1 MQISKSDYMLFLKH
15 PAWLW
20 LKKNDSSKIP
30 AVDENTQALF
40 DAGHKFE
47 PHAES
52 QFPEGVTLG
61 FSDYSEYLSLPQRTQ
76 DAIAQG
82 NQVLFQP
89 RFEWKDFTCICDIIS
104 FVGENEVDLY
114 EIKAST
120 SAKVEHEFD
129 LAFQTAVLE
138 GTGLKVRNIFVIHV
152 NNQYVRSGPVEDY
165 KIALTED
172 LTSKV
177 RAKSEITAKYMQLAL
192 AVAQQPNMPDPSPAL
207 AKLGSRKDWL
217 PIYKNIMPQEPA
229 VWTEETKP
237 VIQHDEIKQF
247 LSELKYPLY
256 FLDYETLMSLVPYF
270 DGHRPYQ
277 QVPFQYSLHI
287 LQSPDAELEWQEY
300 LHRDNSDPARPLT
313 EQLIKDIGDA
323 GTVLVWY
330 EGFEKA
336 RNKEL
341 GDMFPEYKAAMGAIN
356 NRVVDIM
363 IPIKKKL
370 YDDPRCEGSAS
381 IKQVLPVLC
390 PELSYKSLGIQEGGS
405 AQRLWMEA
413 VLDDKRA
420 DQKDQILADLLEYC
434 KLDTLA
440 MVMIYNVLRESCT
453 SKINQIRRG

>member
-1 MQISKSDYMLFLKH
+1 MLSKSDYMLFLRH

-20 LKKNDSSKIP
+20 VKKNDPKKIP
-30 AVDENTQALF
+30 PVDENTQALF
-40 DAGHKFE
+40 DSGHQFE
-47 PHAES
+47 PYAES

-61 FSDYSEYLSLPQRTQ
+61 FSDYNEYLTLPQRTQ
-76 DAIAQG
+76 DAINGGAP
-82 NQVLFQP
+82 VLFQP
-89 RFEWKDFTCICDIIS
+89 RFEWNGFTCICDIVSI
-104 FVGENEVDLY
+104 VGDNEMDLY

-120 SAKVEHEFD
+120 SASPEHEFD

-138 GTGLKVRNIFVIHV
+138 GTGLKVRNIYVIHV
-152 NNQYVRSGPVEDY
+152 NNQYVRSGPIEND
-165 KIALTED
+165 KIITTED
-172 LTSKV
+172 VTSKV
-177 RAKSEITAKYMQLAL
+177 RAKGELTAKYMPMA
-192 AVAQQPNMPDPSPAL
+192 ADVVQQPDMPDPSPEL
-207 AKLGSRKDWL
+207 AKLGSKKDWL
-217 PIYKNIMPQEPA
+217 QIYANIVPQDPK
-229 VWTEETKP
+229 VWPEDTVP

-247 LSELKYPLY
+247 LDELKYPLC

-270 DGHRPYQ
+270 DGQRPYQ
-277 QVPFQYSLHI
+277 QVPFQYSLHV
-287 LQSPDAELEWQEY
+287 LRTSEAELEHHEY
-300 LHRDNSDPARPLT
+300 LHRDNSDPSRPLT

-341 GDMFPEYKAAMGAIN
+341 GDMFPEHKEAMEAIN
-356 NRVVDIM
+356 DRVIDLM
-363 IPIKKKL
+363 LPFKKKW

-390 PELSYKSLGIQEGGS
+390 PELSYKNLGIQEGGS

-420 DQKDQILADLLEYC
+420 DQKEQILADLLEYC

-440 MVMIYNVLRESCT
+440 MVEIYRRLM
-453 SKINQIRRG
+453 KI

>member
-1 MQISKSDYMLFLKH
+1 MGMQLSKSEYMMFLKQ

-20 LKKNDSSKIP
+20 LKKNDPKKLP
-30 AVDENTQALF
+30 PVDENTQALF
-40 DAGHKFE
+40 DAGHQFE
-47 PHAES
+47 PYAES
-52 QFPEGVTLG
+52 LFPEGATLG

-76 DAIAQG
+76 DAIKSG
-82 NQVLFQP
+82 IQVLFQP
-89 RFEWKDFTCICDIIS
+89 RFEWQNFTCICDIVS

-152 NNQYVRSGPVEDY
+152 NNQYVRHGDIEAEKITHIEDVTDRVR
-165 KIALTED
+165 KRGDSTE
-172 LTSKV
+172 
-177 RAKSEITAKYMQLAL
+177 KYMSLAL
-192 AVAQQPNMPDPSPAL
+192 ATAQQQNMPDPSPAL
-207 AKLGSRKDWL
+207 AKLGSKKDWL
-217 PIYKNIMPQEPA
+217 KVYEVIAPQPPKEYPKD
-229 VWTEETKP
+229 TKP
-237 VIQHDEIKQF
+237 TINSNEIKSF
-247 LSELKYPLY
+247 LNELKYPLY

-287 LQSPDAELEWQEY
+287 LQSPDAELDWKEY

-313 EQLIKDIGDA
+313 EQLIKDIRDS

-336 RNKEL
+336 RNSEL
-341 GDMFPEYKAAMGAIN
+341 GEMLPEYKDAMEAIN
-356 NRVVDIM
+356 NRVVDLM
-363 IPIKKKL
+363 IPFKNKW
-370 YDDPRCEGSAS
+370 YDDPRFEGSAS

-390 PELSYKSLGIQEGGS
+390 PELSYKDLGIQEGGS

-420 DQKDQILADLLEYC
+420 DQKEQILADLIEYC

-440 MVMIYNVLRESCT
+440 MVEIFKKLAEM
-453 SKINQIRRG
+453 K

>member
-1 MQISKSDYMLFLKH
+1 MQLSKSEYMMFLKQ

-20 LKKNDSSKIP
+20 LKKNDPKKLP
-30 AVDENTQALF
+30 PVDENTQALF
-40 DAGHKFE
+40 DAGHQFE
-47 PHAES
+47 PYAES
-52 QFPEGVTLG
+52 LFPEGATLG

-76 DAIAQG
+76 DAIKSG
-82 NQVLFQP
+82 TRVLFQP
-89 RFEWKDFTCICDIIS
+89 RFEWQDFTCICDIVS
-104 FVGENEVDLY
+104 FVGDNEVDLY

-138 GTGLKVRNIFVIHV
+138 GTGLKVRNVYIIRV
-152 NNQYVRSGPVEDY
+152 NNQYVRNGAIEAD
-165 KIALTED
+165 KITHTED
-172 LTSKV
+172 VTAKV
-177 RAKSEITAKYMQLAL
+177 RERSEATAKYMPLAL
-192 AVAQQPNMPDPSPAL
+192 ATVQQKTMPDPSPDL
-207 AKLGSRKDWL
+207 AKLGSKKSWL
-217 PIYKNIMPQEPA
+217 QVYEAIVPQIPKEYPANITP
-229 VWTEETKP
+229 TT
-237 VIQHDEIKQF
+237 QHSEIKKF
-247 LSELKYPLY
+247 LDGLKYPLY

-287 LQSPDAELEWQEY
+287 LQSPDAELEWREY

-313 EQLIKDIGDA
+313 EQLNKDIGDS

-336 RNKEL
+336 RNSEL
-341 GDMFPEYKAAMGAIN
+341 GEMLPEYKDAMEAIN
-356 NRVVDIM
+356 YRVIDLM
-363 IPIKKKL
+363 LPFKNKW
-370 YDDPRCEGSAS
+370 YDDPRFEGSAS

-390 PELSYKSLGIQEGGS
+390 PELSYKDLGIQEGGS

-420 DQKDQILADLLEYC
+420 DQKEQILADLIEYC

-440 MVMIYNVLRESCT
+440 MVEIYRV
-453 SKINQIRRG
+453 INKLAP

>member
-1 MQISKSDYMLFLKH
+1 MQLSKSDYMLFLRH

-20 LKKNDSSKIP
+20 VKKNDPKKIP
-30 AVDENTQALF
+30 PIDENTQALF
-40 DAGHKFE
+40 DSGHQFE
-47 PHAES
+47 PYAES

-76 DAIAQG
+76 DAIDRG
-82 NQVLFQP
+82 DQVLFQP
-89 RFEWKDFTCICDIIS
+89 RFEWNGFTCICDIVS
-104 FVGENEVDLY
+104 FVGDNEVDLY

-129 LAFQTAVLE
+129 LAFQAAVLE

-152 NNQYVRSGPVEDY
+152 NNQYVRSGAIEDDR
-165 KIALTED
+165 ITVTED
-172 LTSKV
+172 VTDKV
-177 RAKSEITAKYMQLAL
+177 RAKGEITAKYMPLAL
-192 AVAQQPNMPDPSPAL
+192 ATAQQPNMPDPSPSL
-207 AKLGSRKDWL
+207 AKLGSKKDWL
-217 PIYKNIMPQEPA
+217 RIYENIVPQEPKI
-229 VWTEETKP
+229 WSEDTMP
-237 VIQHDEIKQF
+237 VINKEQIKQF
-247 LSELKYPLY
+247 LGELKYPLY

-287 LQSPDAELEWQEY
+287 LQSADAELEWREY

-313 EQLIKDIGDA
+313 EQLIKDIGDN

-341 GDMFPEYKAAMGAIN
+341 GDMFPEYKQAMDAIN
-356 NRVVDIM
+356 DRVIDLM
-363 IPIKKKL
+363 LPFKNKW

-381 IKQVLPVLC
+381 IKKVLPVLC
-390 PELSYKSLGIQEGGS
+390 PELSYKNLGIQEGGS

-413 VLDDKRA
+413 VLDDKRTNE
-420 DQKDQILADLLEYC
+420 KEQILADLLDYC
-434 KLDTLA
+434 KLDTFA
-440 MVMIYNVLRESCT
+440 MVEIYKVLRRS
-453 SKINQIRRG
+453 I